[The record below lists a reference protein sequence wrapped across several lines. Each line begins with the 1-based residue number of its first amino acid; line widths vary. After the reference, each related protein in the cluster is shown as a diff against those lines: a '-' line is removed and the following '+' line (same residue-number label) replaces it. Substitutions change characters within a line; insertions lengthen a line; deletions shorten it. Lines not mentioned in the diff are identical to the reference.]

1 TSVTQISRFY
11 KAESSLPIGL
21 NIVSTVQT
29 ESVIDCAI
37 YCISLNLICFLF
49 NEEQGA
55 CDVGHISVSNVT
67 TYSTKEIYILC
78 NTYDGFRLYIKGS
91 VIACVWLSSSVSN
104 YTIARNNC
112 NAMSTHLYTIKTLEK
127 MQILQENYVSNGKIW
142 IGLNDILEEGVYRW
156 EDDDSICDDS
166 CKAMIYAQNEPNNYG
181 NSEDCN
187 VFNANTSRV
196 NDFPCN
202 DIGFYLCEKAF

>member
-55 CDVGHISVSNVT
+55 CDV
-67 TYSTKEIYILC
+67 
-78 NTYDGFRLYIKGS
+78 
-91 VIACVWLSSSVSN
+91 
-104 YTIARNNC
+104 
-112 NAMSTHLYTIKTLEK
+112 
-127 MQILQENYVSNGKIW
+127 
-142 IGLNDILEEGVYRW
+142 
-156 EDDDSICDDS
+156 
-166 CKAMIYAQNEPNNYG
+166 
-181 NSEDCN
+181 
-187 VFNANTSRV
+187 
-196 NDFPCN
+196 
-202 DIGFYLCEKAF
+202 